1 MGEGQGTEGRL
12 NSFQKT
18 AQDVGFGDRP
28 HSRCSKGSLGQMA
41 EAKEDGVNPIRAVGL
56 IAAFPRLSFPEKT
69 PSAALTRPPLRRKI
83 RADDRPNHLA
93 LPHC

>member
-41 EAKEDGVNPIRAVGL
+41 EAKEDGVNPIRASWREGCV
-56 IAAFPRLSFPEKT
+56 ST
-69 PSAALTRPPLRRKI
+69 PSLPKMTSSAALTC
-83 RADDRPNHLA
+83 
-93 LPHC
+93 LP